1 MREKQEKPKMQ
12 EKLGIVEFEDVLL
25 SNVSDLIFTDSFLN
39 KNKAYWDSVV
49 NDLFTYYYYSQEDI
63 SIKNLAKSLEV
74 SVSNALVNKIK
85 F

>member
-1 MREKQEKPKMQ
+1 MNQ
-12 EKLGIVEFEDVLL
+12 KLGIVEFEDVLL

-74 SVSNALVNKIK
+74 SVSNGLVNKLTYPHY
-85 F
+85 

>member
-1 MREKQEKPKMQ
+1 MHEKYEKPKMQ

-74 SVSNALVNKIK
+74 SVSNSMVNKIK